1 MASAGEKVV
10 RPSVLDRLAGRVPK
24 NVPGPQLRSGLRE
37 LRAAVARDLETLL
50 NTTVWLPWDLQASR
64 ELSSSPLAYGI
75 PDVSAHSWLSQRDG
89 QTMCAAIEQAI
100 RAHEPRLEPRTVRVE
115 LKDRDDL
122 ADFRV
127 RFRIEALLRV
137 DPIVEQVSFDSEVDY
152 DNGGIRIGGAG

>member
-1 MASAGEKVV
+1 MASGGENVV

-50 NTTVWLPWDLQASR
+50 NTTAWLPWDLFASR
-64 ELSSSPLAYGI
+64 ELSGSPLAYGI

-100 RAHEPRLEPRTVRVE
+100 RTHEPRLEPRTASPVERWPEHVVDREGTRVQRE
-115 LKDRDDL
+115 ARTQGLHPGH
-122 ADFRV
+122 AG
-127 RFRIEALLRV
+127 RIA
-137 DPIVEQVSFDSEVDY
+137 
-152 DNGGIRIGGAG
+152 GAQGRRRR